1 MAFVDLAGPLAT
13 WPIAA
18 AVEVTAL
25 AGAGV
30 LTGVATAIAAAIGC
44 AVLAAA
50 FAAAAAVA
58 VSVVAAALSL
68 PFLPLVEDVF
78 AGAADASEG
87 IGVGSAGGGAPF
99 SAAGFACVSQLFG
112 PLAAFVLVG
121 ALLAGWA
128 LALPPVAALEDV
140 LPALAG
146 GALLVPPCGGADV
159 VTLLCVAAEFELAS
173 AVAGWSEVLLCRGVP
188 PAGIG
193 AGSAACGGFA
203 GAVIAADM
211 AVVASS
217 NAANGWEF
225 ATGAGVGAGDH
236 CGCANDD
243 DAELTSDAV
252 LDTA

>member
-1 MAFVDLAGPLAT
+1 VFADLAAPLAA

-18 AVEVTAL
+18 AGELTAL

-30 LTGVATAIAAAIGC
+30 LTGVATAIAAATGC

-58 VSVVAAALSL
+58 ASVVAVALSSPSL
-68 PFLPLVEDVF
+68 ALVDDVF
-78 AGAADASEG
+78 AGAADASDG
-87 IGVGSAGGGAPF
+87 ICVGSAGGGAPF
-99 SAAGFACVSQLFG
+99 GATGFACESDLFG
-112 PLAAFVLVG
+112 PLDAFVLVV
-121 ALLAGWA
+121 ALVAGWA
-128 LALPPVAALEDV
+128 LALPLVATLEDV

-146 GALLVPPCGGADV
+146 GGFLVPPCGGADV
-159 VTLLCVAAEFELAS
+159 VPLLCVAAEFELAS
-173 AVAGWSEVLLCRGVP
+173 AVAGRSEVLLSRGVP

-193 AGSAACGGFA
+193 AGLAACGGFA
-203 GAVIAADM
+203 GAVIAADV
-211 AVVASS
+211 ADVASS
-217 NAANGWEF
+217 NAANGWES

-252 LDTA
+252 LGTA